1 MKDQQDDDQ
10 RLEQWAE
17 YRRDIPGEPEV
28 FTRQVMDRIAANQP
42 ERIAPPS
49 QTTTRCPNL
58 AMTAA
63 CAAAGIGKIW
73 VLLHLAI

>member
-1 MKDQQDDDQ
+1 MKDHQDDDQ
-10 RLEQWAE
+10 RLEQWAR
-17 YRRDIPGEPEV
+17 YRRGIPDEPEA

-42 ERIAPPS
+42 ERNAPPS
-49 QTTTRCPNL
+49 ETAVRYPNL
-58 AMTAA
+58 PLTAA

>member
-1 MKDQQDDDQ
+1 MKDQQDYDQ

-17 YRRDIPGEPEV
+17 YRRDIPGEPEA
-28 FTRQVMDRIAANQP
+28 FTRQVMDRIGANQP
-42 ERIAPPS
+42 ERIAPS
-49 QTTTRCPNL
+49 QTAARGPNL

-73 VLLHLAI
+73 VLLHLTI